1 VKIIALAIFMVAQ
14 RNLAQDMLTFQAM
27 NSVLALIFHKVEFP
41 ARREKRPYPLWQSRQ
56 GVNL

>member
-1 VKIIALAIFMVAQ
+1 
-14 RNLAQDMLTFQAM
+14 MLTISEM

-41 ARREKRPYPLWQSRQ
+41 ARRAERSYPLSQSRQ